1 LNDPVTAKP
10 PVSGPPDLVA
20 DVVLADGSLARLRP
34 ISSGDRESLRAFHD
48 LLSDETKRLR
58 FFSVHPFLSEAE
70 LDRFVTVDYKN
81 RLALVAVVRGQLAAV
96 GRYDRLGA
104 SEAEVAFTVRDDLQG
119 KGIATVLLEHL
130 AAAARERGIDTFV
143 ADVLAEN
150 RRMLD
155 VFRQAGFAE
164 AAAFEGG
171 AIRVTMTLEDSTEYR
186 RRVDERERR
195 ANAESMRRLLAP
207 SSVAL
212 VGASARPFS
221 IGRALVDN
229 ILASGFVGRL
239 HPVNL
244 RGGVIAGLPVA
255 RTLGEVDGPV
265 DLAIIAVPASAVPG
279 VLEEC
284 GRKGVSSV
292 VVISAGFAET
302 GPEGA
307 ARERTILEVA
317 RNYGIRMVGP
327 NCMGI
332 VNMAEGVRLNATF
345 APVPPEPGPIGF
357 SSQSGGLG
365 IAILEEAGRR
375 GLGVTTFVSVGN
387 KADVSGNDLLLY
399 WEDDPA
405 TEVVLLYL
413 ESFGNPRR
421 FGRIARRLSRKK
433 PIVAV
438 KSGRTTAG
446 SRGASSHTAA
456 LASSDD
462 EVDALFAQTG
472 VIRVDTLEELFDV
485 ADVLAHQ
492 PLPRGRAVAIVGN
505 AGGPGVLAADACERY
520 GLEVPLLS
528 AGTQARLREFLS
540 PDAAVSNPVDCIAS
554 ASAEDYRRA
563 LEVVL
568 DDETIDAAIVIFTP
582 PLVTQAD
589 DVAEAV
595 AAVAADSAKPVVA
608 NFLAV
613 SHVLSSLQTGRR
625 RVPWFAYPESA
636 ARALGKVVS
645 YATWRNRPEPL
656 PVELAGIKAAEARTL
671 VEDALAETQ
680 GEECWLEPVRLHELL
695 SCYGIAHVATR
706 RAGTAAEAVAAA
718 TELGFP
724 VVLKLEAPGVVH
736 KSDAGGVR
744 LGIASPEAAEQVAN
758 ELLVRFGDS
767 ASLVVQPMA
776 EKGIEL
782 IAGLVQDPSFGPVL
796 LCGMGGVLT
805 ELLGDH
811 GLSLLPLSREDAR
824 RLLGSLRLAPLLEGY
839 RGSPPADIGSLVE
852 LLCRLSALG
861 EDLPEVVELDLNP
874 IIVGAG
880 GAVAVDA
887 RARLDRNQLGRPP
900 FEKRELRPVPSGPQL
915 S

>member
-1 LNDPVTAKP
+1 MT
-10 PVSGPPDLVA
+10 GPPDLVA

-34 ISSGDRESLRAFHD
+34 ISGGDREALRAFHD
-48 LLSDETKRLR
+48 SLSEETKRLR
-58 FFSVHPFLSEAE
+58 FFSVHPFLSEEE

-81 RLALVAVVRGQLAAV
+81 RLALVALVQGQLAAV
-96 GRYDRLGA
+96 GRYDRVGA
-104 SEAEVAFTVRDDLQG
+104 GEAEVAFTVRDDLQG
-119 KGIATVLLEHL
+119 KGLGTVLLEHL

-143 ADVLAEN
+143 ADVLSEN

-155 VFRQAGFAE
+155 VFRQAGFGE
-164 AAAFEGG
+164 TAAFEAGV
-171 AIRVTMTLEDSTEYR
+171 IRVTMELEDSAEYR

-195 ANAESMRRLLAP
+195 ASAESMRRLLSP

-212 VGASARPFS
+212 VGASSRPLS
-221 IGRALVDN
+221 IGRALLDN
-229 ILASGFVGRL
+229 IVASGFAGDL
-239 HPVNL
+239 YPVNP
-244 RGGVIAGLPVA
+244 GGGEIAGLPVA
-255 RTLGEVDGPV
+255 RSLAEIDGPV
-265 DLAIIAVPASAVPG
+265 DLAVIAVPAQAVAG
-279 VLEEC
+279 VLEDC
-284 GRKGVSSV
+284 GAKGVSGA

-302 GPEGA
+302 GPEGV
-307 ARERTILEVA
+307 ARERAILDIA
-317 RNYGIRMVGP
+317 RSHGIRMIGP

-332 VNMAEGVRLNATF
+332 VNMSEGVRLNATF

-387 KADVSGNDLLLY
+387 KADVSGNDLLQY

-421 FGRIARRLSRKK
+421 FGRIARRVSRKK

-446 SRGASSHTAA
+446 TRGASSHTAA

-462 EVDALFAQTG
+462 EVDALFDQTG
-472 VIRVDTLEELFDV
+472 VLRVDTLEELFDV

-492 PLPRGRAVAIVGN
+492 PLPNGRRVAIVGN

-520 GLEVPLLS
+520 GLEVPLLG
-528 AGTQARLREFLS
+528 AATQARLREFLS
-540 PDAAVSNPVDCIAS
+540 PEAAVSNPVDCIAS
-554 ASAEDYRRA
+554 ASADDYRRA
-563 LEVVL
+563 LEAVL
-568 DDETIDAAIVIFTP
+568 DDEAIDAAIVIFTP
-582 PLVTQAD
+582 PLVTEAD

-595 AAVAADSAKPVVA
+595 AAVAAGATKPIVA

-613 SHVLSSLQTGRR
+613 SHVLAALQAGKR

-645 YATWRNRPEPL
+645 YAAWRARPEPVA
-656 PVELAGIKAAEARTL
+656 VELPGIEAAKARAL
-671 VEDALAETQ
+671 VEDALAASA
-680 GEECWLEPVRLHELL
+680 GEECWLDPVSLHSLL
-695 SCYGIAHVATR
+695 TCYGIAHVVTKKAPDVAR
-706 RAGTAAEAVAAA
+706 AVAAA
-718 TELGFP
+718 EEVGFP
-724 VVLKLEAPGVVH
+724 VALKVEAPGVVH

-744 LGIASPEAAEQVAN
+744 LGLTDQEAVRSAASD
-758 ELLVRFGDS
+758 LLGRFGEK
-767 ASLVVQPMA
+767 AALVIQPMA
-776 EKGIEL
+776 TPGVEM
-782 IAGLVQDPSFGPVL
+782 IAGLVQDKSFGPVL

-811 GLSLLPLSREDAR
+811 VLSLLPLSPEEAR
-824 RLLGSLRLAPLLEGY
+824 RLIDSLRLAPLLEGY
-839 RGSPPADIGSLVE
+839 RGSAPTDVDSLVD
-852 LLCRLSALG
+852 LLCRLAALG

-874 IIVGAG
+874 ILVSSSGAM
-880 GAVAVDA
+880 AVDA
-887 RARLDRNQLGRPP
+887 RARLDRHQLHRPP
-900 FEKRELRPVPSGPQL
+900 FETRALRPVPQGG
-915 S
+915 